1 MEMNEIQ
8 KKGVIL
14 LAIGVIMIA
23 MIFFVKMKNNIIN
36 KSNTNNSSAQFENV
50 QIDPNAD
57 YIKLIN
63 TYMTAIQQKNA
74 EKIISTLPS
83 FEEKNE
89 KSVTESINTLYTK
102 YESKCGKNIKMSYNI
117 EKIQKLDNSS
127 VENVENSIKQNYK
140 TFNNIIDTIY
150 KVKIKIKQNISTGY
164 FFQWRY
170 FFIYLSFIVLYSF
183 SMPAISVFIV
193 YSRISFPNASDDS
206 RTG

>member
-50 QIDPNAD
+50 QIDQNAD

-63 TYMTAIQQKNA
+63 TYMTAIQQKDA
-74 EKIISTLPS
+74 EKIISILPS
-83 FEEKNE
+83 FEEKNV
-89 KSVTESINTLYTK
+89 KSVTESMNTLYTK
-102 YESKCGKNIKMSYNI
+102 YESKCGKNIKMNYNI

-140 TFNNIIDTIY
+140 TFYNTIDTIY
-150 KVKIKIKQNISTGY
+150 KVKIKIKVTGDIKSIEEEDY
-164 FFQWRY
+164 IDVGKIENSWY
-170 FFIYLSFIVLYSF
+170 ILKSK
-183 SMPAISVFIV
+183 
-193 YSRISFPNASDDS
+193 
-206 RTG
+206 